1 MKKFLLTAIIVFSV
15 ALTAT
20 SLTMADDTPTA
31 QGTFQNG
38 FVDANGDGVCDMTGV
53 SRGLKARLAYQEAGT
68 FGPNFVDE
76 DGDGVCDNCDGTPNL
91 YRYQN
96 QNNMMTGPG
105 PNFVDED
112 GDGICDNCDGT
123 PNLYR
128 YQNQNSTMTGP
139 GPNFVDED
147 GDGICDNCALHQ
159 YDHDFEYQ
167 SPGPHGGRMNGNGQ
181 GGNAGNR

>member
-96 QNNMMTGPG
+96 QN
-105 PNFVDED
+105 
-112 GDGICDNCDGT
+112 
-123 PNLYR
+123 
-128 YQNQNSTMTGP
+128 STMTGP

>member
-96 QNNMMTGPG
+96 QNSMMA
-105 PNFVDED
+105 
-112 GDGICDNCDGT
+112 
-123 PNLYR
+123 
-128 YQNQNSTMTGP
+128 GP